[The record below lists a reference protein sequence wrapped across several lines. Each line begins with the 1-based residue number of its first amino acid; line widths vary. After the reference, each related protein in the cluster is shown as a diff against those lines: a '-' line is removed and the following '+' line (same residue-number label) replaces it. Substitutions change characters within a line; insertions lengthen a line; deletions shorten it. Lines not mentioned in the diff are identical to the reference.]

1 VSAVADLSEA
11 PPRIL
16 FACTLNAVRSPMA
29 AAILHQLAGRRMD
42 VSSAGVRCGHPDPF
56 VMAVM
61 DEIGIDVT
69 QHQPRTFTDLERR
82 TFSTII
88 TLSPEAQHHA
98 VELTRIMKADVE
110 YWPTFDPSMLPPTA
124 NRGHRL
130 TAYRRLRDD
139 LLSKIKTRFA
149 IEGGPSV

>member
-1 VSAVADLSEA
+1 MVQPSVS

-29 AAILHQLAGRRMD
+29 AAILQHLAGPRVRVM
-42 VSSAGVRCGHPDPF
+42 SAGVRRGHADPF

-69 QHQPRTFTDLERR
+69 AHQPKVFRDLGRE
-82 TFSTII
+82 TFSTIV

-110 YWPTFDPSMLPPTA
+110 YWPTFDPSMLPTEA
-124 NRGHRL
+124 GRAAIL
-130 TAYRRLRDD
+130 AAYRKLRDD
-139 LLSKIKTRFA
+139 LLEKIKHRFA
-149 IEGGPSV
+149 ISGGPTV

>member
-1 VSAVADLSEA
+1 
-11 PPRIL
+11 
-16 FACTLNAVRSPMA
+16 MA
-29 AAILHQLAGRRMD
+29 AALLTHFAGPRLS
-42 VSSAGVRCGHPDPF
+42 VASAGVRRGHSDPF

-69 QHQPRTFTDLERR
+69 AHQPRIFAELDRQ

-110 YWPTFDPSMLPPTA
+110 YWPTFDPSMLPPEA
-124 NRGHRL
+124 GRVAIL
-130 TAYRRLRDD
+130 KAYRKLRDD
-139 LLSKIKTRFA
+139 LIGRIKERFSIA
-149 IEGGPSV
+149 GGPSV

>member
-1 VSAVADLSEA
+1 MADALKA

-16 FACTLNAVRSPMA
+16 FACTFNAVRSPMA
-29 AAILHQLAGRRMD
+29 EAILQHLAGPRLS
-42 VSSAGVRCGHPDPF
+42 VTSAGVRHGHPDPF

-69 QHQPRTFTDLERR
+69 AHEPRTFAELGHQC
-82 TFSTII
+82 FSSII

-98 VELTRIMKADVE
+98 VELTRIMAADVT
-110 YWPTFDPSMLPPTA
+110 YWPTFDPSLLDPKSGRKA
-124 NRGHRL
+124 L
-130 TAYRRLRDD
+130 LAAYRRLRDD
-139 LLSKIKTRFA
+139 LLAHIKRHFA

>member
-1 VSAVADLSEA
+1 
-11 PPRIL
+11 
-16 FACTLNAVRSPMA
+16 MA
-29 AAILHQLAGRRMD
+29 AAILHHLAGPRLD
-42 VSSAGVRCGHPDPF
+42 VTSAGVRRGHADPF

-69 QHQPRTFTDLERR
+69 AHQPRVFSDLERQ

-110 YWPTFDPSMLPPTA
+110 YWPTFDPSMLPPEA
-124 NRGHRL
+124 GRL
-130 TAYRRLRDD
+130 VLLKAYRKLRED
-139 LLSKIKTRFA
+139 LITRIKNRFD
-149 IEGGPSV
+149 ISGGPSV

>member
-1 VSAVADLSEA
+1 MSAVADPPEA

-29 AAILHQLAGRRMD
+29 AAILHQLAGPRLD
-42 VSSAGVRCGHPDPF
+42 VLSAGVRRGHPDPY

-69 QHQPRTFTDLERR
+69 HHEPRIFADLDRR
-82 TFSTII
+82 PFSTII

-110 YWPTFDPSMLPPTA
+110 YWPTFDPSLLAASADRATLLA
-124 NRGHRL
+124 
-130 TAYRRLRDD
+130 AYRRLRDD
-139 LLSKIKTRFA
+139 LLGKIKTRFA

>member
-1 VSAVADLSEA
+1 MSAVADLSEA

-29 AAILHQLAGRRMD
+29 AAILHQLAGPR
-42 VSSAGVRCGHPDPF
+42 VNVTSAGVRCGHPDPF

-69 QHQPRTFTDLERR
+69 EHRPRTFAELDRS

-124 NRGHRL
+124 NRTHRL
-130 TAYRRLRDD
+130 EAYRRLRDD

>member
-1 VSAVADLSEA
+1 VADHLEA

-29 AAILHQLAGRRMD
+29 AAILQHLGGPRLY
-42 VSSAGVRCGHPDPF
+42 VTSAGVRCGRPDPF

-61 DEIGIDVT
+61 DEVGIDVT
-69 QHQPRTFTDLERR
+69 EHEPRTFDDLERA

-98 VELTRIMKADVE
+98 VELTRIMPAQVE
-110 YWPTFDPSMLPPTA
+110 YWPTFDPSLLDTRTG
-124 NRGHRL
+124 RGNL
-130 TAYRRLRDD
+130 LKAYRRLRDD
-139 LLSKIKTRFA
+139 LTDRIKARFS

>member
-1 VSAVADLSEA
+1 
-11 PPRIL
+11 L

-29 AAILHQLAGRRMD
+29 AAILHQLAGSRFS
-42 VSSAGVRCGHPDPF
+42 VTSAGVRRGHADPF

-69 QHQPRTFTDLERR
+69 AHQPRVFGELERQ

-98 VELTRIMKADVE
+98 VELTRIMKAEVE
-110 YWPTFDPSMLPPTA
+110 YWPTFDPSMLPA
-124 NRGHRL
+124 AAGRVVLLN
-130 TAYRRLRDD
+130 AYRKLRDD
-139 LLSKIKTRFA
+139 LADRIKGRFEIA
-149 IEGGPSV
+149 GGPSV

>member
-1 VSAVADLSEA
+1 
-11 PPRIL
+11 
-16 FACTLNAVRSPMA
+16 MA
-29 AAILHQLAGRRMD
+29 AAVLQHFAGPRLF
-42 VSSAGVRCGHPDPF
+42 VTSAGVRRGRPDPF

-69 QHQPRTFTDLERR
+69 EHQPRTFDDLDR
-82 TFSTII
+82 TPFSTII

-98 VELTRIMKADVE
+98 VELTRIMAADIE
-110 YWPTFDPSMLPPTA
+110 YWPTFDPSLLDPAAGRKTL
-124 NRGHRL
+124 L

-139 LLSKIKTRFA
+139 LQTHIKQRFA

>member
-1 VSAVADLSEA
+1 VADPIEA

-29 AAILHQLAGRRMD
+29 AAILQHFAGSRLG
-42 VSSAGVRCGHPDPF
+42 VTSAGVRRGHSDPY

-61 DEIGIDVT
+61 DEIGIDLT
-69 QHQPRTFTDLERR
+69 SHQPRIFNDLNRQ

-110 YWPTFDPSMLPPTA
+110 YWPTFDPAMLAPQSG
-124 NRGHRL
+124 RVVL
-130 TAYRRLRDD
+130 LKAYRKLRDD
-139 LLSKIKTRFA
+139 LIATIKVRFDIA
-149 IEGGPSV
+149 GGPSV

>member
-1 VSAVADLSEA
+1 MIAVAERCEA

-29 AAILHQLAGRRMD
+29 AAILHHFAGPRLD
-42 VSSAGVRCGHPDPF
+42 VASAGVRRGHSDPY

-61 DEIGIDVT
+61 DEIGVDVT
-69 QHQPRTFTDLERR
+69 AHQPRTFAELERR

-110 YWPTFDPSMLPPTA
+110 YWPTFDPSLLPPESGRVA
-124 NRGHRL
+124 LLH
-130 TAYRRLRDD
+130 AYRKLRDD
-139 LLSKIKTRFA
+139 LIARIKTRFE
-149 IEGGPSV
+149 ITGGPSI

>member
-29 AAILHQLAGRRMD
+29 AAILHQLAGPR
-42 VSSAGVRCGHPDPF
+42 VNVTSAGVRCGHPDPF

-69 QHQPRTFTDLERR
+69 EHRPRTFAELDRS

-124 NRGHRL
+124 NRAHRL
-130 TAYRRLRDD
+130 EAYRRLRDD

>member
-1 VSAVADLSEA
+1 MPDPAEA

-29 AAILHQLAGRRMD
+29 AAILHQLAGPKLT
-42 VSSAGVRCGHPDPF
+42 VTSAGVRRGHADPF

-69 QHQPRTFTDLERR
+69 AHQPRIFGELERQTFT
-82 TFSTII
+82 TII

-98 VELTRIMKADVE
+98 VELTRIMKAEVE
-110 YWPTFDPSMLPPTA
+110 YWPTFDPSMLPA
-124 NRGHRL
+124 EAGRAAL
-130 TAYRRLRDD
+130 LKAYRKLRDD
-139 LLSKIKTRFA
+139 LTGKIKARFA
-149 IEGGPSV
+149 IAGGPSV

>member
-1 VSAVADLSEA
+1 MAHPSEA

-29 AAILHQLAGRRMD
+29 AAILHQLAGPRL
-42 VSSAGVRCGHPDPF
+42 SATSAGVRRGHADPF

-69 QHQPRTFTDLERR
+69 AHQPRVFSELERQTFT
-82 TFSTII
+82 TIV

-98 VELTRIMKADVE
+98 VELTRIMKANVE
-110 YWPTFDPSMLPPTA
+110 YWPTFDPSMLPQEA
-124 NRGHRL
+124 GRAVLLN
-130 TAYRRLRDD
+130 AYRKLRDD
-139 LLSKIKTRFA
+139 LADRIKRRFEIA
-149 IEGGPSV
+149 GGPSV

>member
-1 VSAVADLSEA
+1 MAQPTEV

-29 AAILHQLAGRRMD
+29 AAILQQLAGPRLN
-42 VSSAGVRCGHPDPF
+42 VTSAGVRHGHSDPY

-69 QHQPRTFTDLERR
+69 GHQPRTFGELKRQ

-88 TLSPEAQHHA
+88 TLSPEAHHHA
-98 VELTRIMKADVE
+98 VELTRVMKADVE
-110 YWPTFDPSMLPPTA
+110 YWPTFDPSMLPPEA
-124 NRGHRL
+124 GRAVIL
-130 TAYRRLRDD
+130 TAYRKLRDD
-139 LLSKIKTRFA
+139 LIWKIKARFDIA
-149 IEGGPSV
+149 GGPSV

>member
-1 VSAVADLSEA
+1 MAEPFEA

-29 AAILHQLAGRRMD
+29 AAILQHFSGARLSVA
-42 VSSAGVRCGHPDPF
+42 SAGVRCGHPDPY

-61 DEIGIDVT
+61 DEIGIDLT
-69 QHQPRTFTDLERR
+69 AHQPRVFNELNRQ

-110 YWPTFDPSMLPPTA
+110 YWPTFDPALLPPQSGRVILL
-124 NRGHRL
+124 N
-130 TAYRRLRDD
+130 AYRKLRDD
-139 LLSKIKTRFA
+139 LIAKIKVRFEIA
-149 IEGGPSV
+149 GGPSV